1 LRVECYAGYRAEE
14 SPSRF
19 YLGGQCIEVSTV
31 IDRWLT
37 PEHCYFRV
45 KGDDGRYDLL
55 RYATQTRHWEAS
67 KVKSQGAKKQD

>member
-37 PEHCYFRV
+37 PEHCYFRG
-45 KGDDGRYDLL
+45 KGNDGRYDLL

-67 KVKSQGAKKQD
+67 EVKSQGAKKQD

>member
-14 SPSRF
+14 TPRRF

-37 PEHCYFRV
+37 PEHCYFRG
-45 KGDDGRYDLL
+45 KGNDGRYDLL

-67 KVKSQGAKKQD
+67 EVKSQGAKKQD

>member
-14 SPSRF
+14 SPRRF
-19 YLGGQCIEVSTV
+19 YLDGQCIEVSTV

-45 KGDDGRYDLL
+45 KGNDGRYDLL

-67 KVKSQGAKKQD
+67 EVKSQGAKKQD